1 MKISLYFFC
10 PSSLQVEKVDY
21 HSFAV
26 LNTTPYYASMYEGGN
41 FMLTVLKHVFP
52 KASISKLAILSHE
65 KIEQVFCIFA
75 IIATWLP
82 SAFNLERLL
91 VH

>member
-1 MKISLYFFC
+1 
-10 PSSLQVEKVDY
+10 
-21 HSFAV
+21 
-26 LNTTPYYASMYEGGN
+26 
-41 FMLTVLKHVFP
+41 MLTMLKHVFP

-82 SAFNLERLL
+82 SAFNLEISSALESVEYQNPSFGEVNWGTEWL
-91 VH
+91 SYGPQILFKSKF